1 MLQWLDFLMEHL
13 ELVDETLQLMR
24 QCVYL
29 TLRVCIQHGIHMYIK
44 IGPFCSNPFS
54 RHGAACFHTIS
65 ESHGRL
71 LGVGVAE
78 LMAVYCVTWHGTSDG
93 VAELKTTKCIR
104 FLCSSLACE
113 SRSRAWKH
121 IYTWLTKPFKLE
133 SFFGLHGLRSMFLD
147 AIFSLV
153 DPMAPKCFLSISSNS
168 CIPGMARN
176 CDSSDSNQIL
186 GYCS

>member
-78 LMAVYCVTWHGTSDG
+78 LMAVYCVTWHGSSAG
-93 VAELKTTKCIR
+93 VTEFKKNKRIGFPIL
-104 FLCSSLACE
+104 LLA
-113 SRSRAWKH
+113 RSRAWKH
-121 IYTWLTKPFKLE
+121 IYTWLTMPFKLE
-133 SFFGLHGLRSMFLD
+133 SFFGLHGLRFTLLD
-147 AIFSLV
+147 PISLNTYT
-153 DPMAPKCFLSISSNS
+153 C
-168 CIPGMARN
+168 
-176 CDSSDSNQIL
+176 
-186 GYCS
+186 